1 MLGGMWGVL
10 RTQSR
15 EVWKD
20 VWENIWSAIIAD
32 PISQSDRGTKGP
44 DQILLSRHIWGQLHN
59 HNPRIPGIL
68 GIPGVRAVSHFLFF
82 NDGLPHRTELNCL
95 EQDDKELLEGLKEQF
110 LQPPSY
116 EVKYKYT

>member
-15 EVWKD
+15 EAWKD

-44 DQILLSRHIWGQLHN
+44 DQILLSRHIWGQLSGGVICN
-59 HNPRIPGIL
+59 TTVSLAL
-68 GIPGVRAVSHFLFF
+68 GIQLTSALHDICISSNYIFVNKQSDQTRHCLAV
-82 NDGLPHRTELNCL
+82 GI
-95 EQDDKELLEGLKEQF
+95 
-110 LQPPSY
+110 
-116 EVKYKYT
+116 